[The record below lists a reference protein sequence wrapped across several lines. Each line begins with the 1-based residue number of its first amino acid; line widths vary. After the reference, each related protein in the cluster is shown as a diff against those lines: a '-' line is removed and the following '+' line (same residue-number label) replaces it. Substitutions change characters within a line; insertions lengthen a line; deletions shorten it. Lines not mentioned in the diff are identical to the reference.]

1 MNGREGN
8 TSPKP
13 LQGNH
18 GCIKGFII
26 VYPDRGHLTNTNSGC
41 STYMNETTYKH
52 TYIHKICILNIGL
65 EQSLIINLLISI
77 WTKEM
82 FIWLETAS
90 QIGPGC
96 FTFDMF
102 QWSIGKGGDGTH
114 QCHCLSEV
122 EKKPKEKKMKP
133 SPSAGLRGHS

>member
-77 WTKEM
+77 
-82 FIWLETAS
+82 
-90 QIGPGC
+90 
-96 FTFDMF
+96 
-102 QWSIGKGGDGTH
+102 
-114 QCHCLSEV
+114 
-122 EKKPKEKKMKP
+122 
-133 SPSAGLRGHS
+133 